1 MKKLIYSESIF
12 LLAVVFLLTACGS
25 SKQIAYLGDMPSAD
39 VTVAGELYNARIM
52 PKDELTISV
61 STSNPSASQQFNLT
75 AAGTMKQSNMLTS
88 QPTLITYLVDNNGN
102 IDFPLVGN
110 LHVAGLT
117 RNEVEKMISEKI
129 RPYLSETENPI
140 VTVRMSGYTISVL
153 GEVNEPGIFNVTRET
168 INIFEALARAGD
180 MTIYGL
186 RTNVKLI
193 REDASGKKE
202 VHSLNLNDANIL
214 LSPYYHLQQNDIVY
228 VEPNKTKAQNSD
240 IGNMTSLWFS
250 ASGILVSVATLLISI
265 FK

>member
-1 MKKLIYSESIF
+1 MKKLIHSEPIF
-12 LLAVVFLLTACGS
+12 LLAVVFLLTACKS

-75 AAGTMKQSNMLTS
+75 AAGAMKQSNMLTS

-117 RNEVEKMISEKI
+117 RGEVEKMISEKI
-129 RPYLSETENPI
+129 RPYLSETEYPI

-202 VHSLNLNDANIL
+202 VHTLNLNDADIL
-214 LSPYYHLQQNDIVY
+214 MSPYYNLQQNDIVY

-250 ASGILVSVATLLISI
+250 ASGILISVATLLISI